1 MIYSNCR
8 QGRLHFA
15 MGGDG
20 CISTVSN
27 IAPDLCRV
35 IYSNCRQGRLQ
46 SARYLHRRLAPLIA
60 SLGREN
66 PAALKYALCL
76 LGFMSPH
83 TRLPIVE
90 LADAAKADVADAI
103 AQLGDEDI
111 ACPDESGDDTRRYQD
126 SAATS

>member
-1 MIYSNCR
+1 
-8 QGRLHFA
+8 

-46 SARYLHRRLAPLIA
+46 SARYLHHRLEPLMT
-60 SLGREN
+60 SLGKES

-76 LGFMSPH
+76 LGFMPPH

-90 LADAAKADVADAI
+90 LNDAGKDDVANAI

-111 ACPDESGDDTRRYQD
+111 ACPDESGDDMRRYED
-126 SAATS
+126 SAAIL